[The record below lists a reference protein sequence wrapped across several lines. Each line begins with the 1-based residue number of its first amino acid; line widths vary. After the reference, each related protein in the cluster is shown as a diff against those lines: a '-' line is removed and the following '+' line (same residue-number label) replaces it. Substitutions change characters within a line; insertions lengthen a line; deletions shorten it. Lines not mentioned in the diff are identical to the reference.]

1 MRFGPLVIAIVLAVV
16 CGFIALQLMGGKEEA
31 PVVQQQ
37 AAAPVVKEVETVN
50 VLIASQFIPIGTVI
64 DQQQINSQPW
74 PKNLVSPNFIVDNG
88 DQAQVI
94 GKISRSSFQ
103 EGEPF
108 SVTKLSGAGE
118 GSFLAGSLPKGYRA
132 LTINTD
138 ETLGVAGF
146 VFPGDRVDILI
157 THRVPKWDQLRETPD
172 LQDVTET
179 LLVNVPVLAVDQIA
193 NAQEI
198 AANERQQQQ
207 PGTPTS
213 TIHVARTATL
223 MVNPVDAQKL
233 RLGEKVGQLSLALRS
248 IDDRETV
255 DMATLLRL
263 QNITMFPLNSVTNP
277 KGKGGDAGDGVRVI
291 RGTEAQSIEPYEAQ
305 KKSLSLGNNP
315 LQLVSSAPMQAAITA
330 SAPLSAA
337 PSPALSAVPQEA
349 SVAPA
354 VVPVDTSTTLPSV
367 TVPTV
372 PSVPAAP
379 PIQQ

>member
-1 MRFGPLVIAIVLAVV
+1 MRFGPLIIAIVLAVV
-16 CGFIALQLMGGKEEA
+16 CGFIALQLMGGKDNV

-50 VLIASQFIPIGTVI
+50 VLIAAQFVPIGTVVE
-64 DQQQINSQPW
+64 QQQITSQPW

-88 DQAQVI
+88 DSAQVV

-118 GSFLAGSLPKGYRA
+118 GSFLAGSLPKGFRA

-146 VFPGDRVDILI
+146 IFPGDRVDVLI

-172 LQDVTET
+172 VQDVTET
-179 LLVNVPVLAVDQIA
+179 LLANVPVLAVDQIA

-198 AANERQQQQ
+198 AANEKQQQ

-233 RLGEKVGQLSLALRS
+233 RLGEKVGQLSLTLRS
-248 IDDRETV
+248 VDDRETV

-263 QNITMFPLNSVTNP
+263 QNITMFPLNSVINP
-277 KGKGGDAGDGVRVI
+277 KSKGSGADDGIRVI
-291 RGTEAQSIEPYEAQ
+291 RGTTAQNIEPYDTQ

-330 SAPLSAA
+330 SAPLPAA
-337 PSPALSAVPQEA
+337 QSPALSAAPEEA
-349 SVAPA
+349 SIAPA
-354 VVPVDTSTTLPSV
+354 LVPADASTPTLPSV
-367 TVPTV
+367 AV
-372 PSVPAAP
+372 PSVPSVPLTP
-379 PIQQ
+379 PVQ